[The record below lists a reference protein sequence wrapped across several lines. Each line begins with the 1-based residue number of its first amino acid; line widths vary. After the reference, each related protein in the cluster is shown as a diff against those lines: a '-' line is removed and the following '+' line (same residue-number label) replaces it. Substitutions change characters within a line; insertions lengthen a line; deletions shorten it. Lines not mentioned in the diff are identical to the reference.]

1 MKLSTRL
8 ELVIFDLDG
17 LLVDSESLQFEA
29 YHQVFANYDVLL
41 ELSDW
46 PEWHRLEASAARWI
60 EAHHLPLDP
69 ETIRS
74 EKKLVYERLV
84 EEKLTLKPGAKIL
97 VEELSKCCR
106 LCVASGSRPE
116 SIRACLDKFSLTSH
130 FEQLFSA
137 TLLSRKKPY
146 PDVYLQALE
155 MMQVKPV
162 NAIAIE
168 DSVSGLKASIDAEI
182 HCVICPDSFYKYPVS
197 AFESAAMMIESL
209 EDLDLTSLE
218 KLLSFTA

>member
-1 MKLSTRL
+1 MKQSTRL

-17 LLVDSESLQFEA
+17 LLVASEALQFEA
-29 YHQVFANYDVLL
+29 YHEAFASYNVEL

-60 EAHHLPLDP
+60 EAHELPLDA
-69 ETIRS
+69 ESIRS
-74 EKKLVYERLV
+74 DKKLIYERLI
-84 EEKLTLKPGAKIL
+84 EQKLTLKPGAKRL
-97 VEELSKCCR
+97 VKELSGRCR

-116 SIRACLDKFSLTSH
+116 SIRACLDKFSLRSQ

-146 PDVYLQALE
+146 PDVYLQVLE
-155 MMQVKPV
+155 MMQVKPA

-168 DSVSGLKASIDAEI
+168 DSVSGLKASIAAGI
-182 HCVICPDSFYKYPVS
+182 QCVVCPDNFYQYPIS
-197 AFESAAMMIESL
+197 AFEAAAMMVESL
-209 EDLDLTSLE
+209 EELDFTSLDQ
-218 KLLSFTA
+218 LL

>member
-1 MKLSTRL
+1 MKQSSRL

-29 YHQVFANYDVLL
+29 YHEVFANYDVAL

-60 EAHHLPLDP
+60 EAHDLPLDP
-69 ETIRS
+69 EKIRS
-74 EKKLVYERLV
+74 EKKLIYEQLI
-84 EEKLTLKPGAKIL
+84 EEKLNLKPGARLL

-116 SIRACLDKFSLTSH
+116 SIRACLDKFSLTPH

-155 MMQVKPV
+155 IMQVKTA

-168 DSVSGLKASIDAEI
+168 DSVSGLKASVAAGIQ
-182 HCVICPDSFYKYPVS
+182 CVVCPDNFYQYPAS
-197 AFESAAMMIESL
+197 AFEGAAMMIDSL
-209 EDLDLTSLE
+209 RDLDFTSLE
-218 KLLSFTA
+218 KLLSLTA